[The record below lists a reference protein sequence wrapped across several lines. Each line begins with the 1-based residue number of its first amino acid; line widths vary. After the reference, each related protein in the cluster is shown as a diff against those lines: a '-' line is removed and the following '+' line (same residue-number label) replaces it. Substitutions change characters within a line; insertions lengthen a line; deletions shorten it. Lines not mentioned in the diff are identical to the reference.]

1 LPQIFRIDLP
11 EDLIQAVEGCKTN
24 ADIKTVGIE
33 WAIQQSLELKQQEFL
48 FYIIILWVNQR
59 IKIARMVLVDD

>member
-1 LPQIFRIDLP
+1 
-11 EDLIQAVEGCKTN
+11 
-24 ADIKTVGIE
+24 VGIE

-59 IKIARMVLVDD
+59 IKIARMVLVDDLNSLTITINTVSGLGSIFILEKILKVYI

>member
-33 WAIQQSLELKQQEFL
+33 WAIQQSLELKAAGVPVLHYYSME
-48 FYIIILWVNQR
+48 
-59 IKIARMVLVDD
+59 IKY